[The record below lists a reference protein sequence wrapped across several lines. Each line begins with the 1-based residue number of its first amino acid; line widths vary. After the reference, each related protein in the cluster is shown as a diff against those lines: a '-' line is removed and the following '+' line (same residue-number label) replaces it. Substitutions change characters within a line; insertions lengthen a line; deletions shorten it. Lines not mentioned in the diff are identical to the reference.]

1 MDEMNPNPRDLSS
14 LDLAAALRAHFGYE
28 GFRPGQEAI
37 VRSVLEG
44 RPTIAILPT
53 GGGKSLCFQLPA
65 LLLPGTTVVAS
76 PLVALMKDQVDALCA
91 RGIAAT
97 FINSSLSESE
107 RQERQAQLRKGAYRL
122 VYVAPERFRSHSFLQ
137 ALSAVRVPLLA
148 VDEAHCIS
156 SWGHDFRPDYQRL
169 AQARTQIAAERVLA
183 LTATATAEVRK
194 DIAVALQ
201 LEKPRVFVAGF
212 DRPNLFI
219 EIARASGDKDKLGRL
234 LALARGGGQ
243 GLVYAATRR
252 NVEKTVGALRENGID
267 AMGYHA
273 GMEDRER
280 TSVQERYLRGES
292 QVIVATN
299 AFGMGV
305 DKPDIRFVAHFD
317 IPRSVE
323 AYYQEIG
330 RAGRDGKQSL
340 ALLLFNFADVMLQR
354 RLIDSGRASEGLVQ
368 RVWSA
373 AVRLTRGTHAQ
384 LARAAGVDAFEA
396 ASAVRLLESAGHL
409 ERARARGPSADFAV
423 LTPDVDASVLEIDF
437 EMLAQRVERERKM
450 LDRMVRLADT
460 SGCRRANLLRYFGD
474 VEIPAGC
481 PACDNCAG
489 PRAPAAAAASGLRA
503 AKRRPTARGGTPAP
517 AAPETPEAPHDEQVL
532 AKLRAL
538 RSEIARETH
547 VPPYVVFH
555 DATLRELSRALPRSE
570 SQFLAVKGAGP
581 ARWEKYGARVL
592 AVTAAGAERRMTSS
606 PEAAAPGSG
615 WSTVGRAGAD
625 APTAPAAG
633 PAPAPYSPPGTLASN
648 EGRLVR
654 ELSWGGPS
662 GGDPGKAGHRKGG
675 STAPLLPQHFKA
687 RGRVDE
693 APAGMPA
700 WLATAPPPI
709 DDARGAA
716 GPAVFPRPAGKD
728 PVLSACAEG
737 ATLAE
742 IARRTGKTVSEIAA
756 VLAQARA
763 NGASF
768 DLARLLGGDRLTA
781 IREASTDCDGDLVA
795 VRRKLPFSAQL
806 AEIRIALL

>member
-14 LDLAAALRAHFGYE
+14 LDLAAALREHFGYQ

-107 RQERQAQLRKGAYRL
+107 RQERQAQLHKGAYRL
-122 VYVAPERFRSHSFLQ
+122 VYVAPERFHSPSFLQ
-137 ALSAVRVPLLA
+137 ALSGVKVPLLA

-156 SWGHDFRPDYQRL
+156 SWGHDFRPSYQRL
-169 AQARTQIAAERVLA
+169 AQARTRIAAERVLA

-219 EIARASGDKDKLGRL
+219 EIARASGDKDKVGRL
-234 LALARGGGQ
+234 LALARAGGQ

-252 NVEKTVGALRENGID
+252 NVEKIVGALRGHGID

-305 DKPDIRFVAHFD
+305 DKSDIRFVAHFD

-330 RAGRDGKQSL
+330 RAGRDGQQSL

-354 RLIDSGRASEGLVQ
+354 RLIDSGRASEALIQ

-373 AVRLTRGTHAQ
+373 AVRLSRGTHAQ
-384 LARAAGVDAFEA
+384 LARAAGVDALEA
-396 ASAVRLLESAGHL
+396 ASAIRLLESAGHL
-409 ERARARGPSADFAV
+409 ERARSRGPAADFAV
-423 LTPDVDASVLEIDF
+423 RTPEVAGDVLEIDF

-481 PACDNCAG
+481 PACDNCVG
-489 PRAPAAAAASGLRA
+489 PRAPAAVATSALRAGKRSSAGGGAAAAS
-503 AKRRPTARGGTPAP
+503 
-517 AAPETPEAPHDEQVL
+517 ETPEEPHDEAVL
-532 AKLRAL
+532 AALRAL
-538 RSEIARETH
+538 RSEIARETR

-555 DATLRELSRALPRSE
+555 DATLRELSRALPTSE
-570 SQFLAVKGAGP
+570 REFLAVKGAGP
-581 ARWEKYGARVL
+581 ARWKSYGARVL
-592 AVTAAGAERRMTSS
+592 AITATAGERRTATPSETATAGAGQPGHGRASAEGR
-606 PEAAAPGSG
+606 AASAVAPYAPPDAVAS
-615 WSTVGRAGAD
+615 STVRGVQEPFWGD
-625 APTAPAAG
+625 ASREG
-633 PAPAPYSPPGTLASN
+633 PANAA
-648 EGRLVR
+648 
-654 ELSWGGPS
+654 
-662 GGDPGKAGHRKGG
+662 HRKGG
-675 STAPLLPQHFKA
+675 ARAPLPPQRFKP
-687 RGRVDE
+687 RGQPDE
-693 APAGMPA
+693 AAAAMPA
-700 WLATAPPPI
+700 WLGSPPPPV
-709 DDARGAA
+709 DDARAAA
-716 GPAVFPRPAGKD
+716 GDAVSHSPAAKD
-728 PVLSACAEG
+728 PVLAACSEG
-737 ATLAE
+737 ASLGE
-742 IARRTGKTVSEIAA
+742 IGRRTGKALSEIAS

-768 DLARLLGGDRLTA
+768 DLARLLGGDRLSA
-781 IREASTDCDGDLVA
+781 IRQASAGCDGDLVA
-795 VRRKLPFSAQL
+795 IRRKLPFSAPL

>member
-14 LDLAAALRAHFGYE
+14 VDLPAALREHFGYPA
-28 GFRPGQEAI
+28 FRPGQEAI

-53 GGGKSLCFQLPA
+53 GGGKSLCFQLPP

-122 VYVAPERFRSHSFLQ
+122 VYVAPERFRSQSFLQ
-137 ALSAVRVPLLA
+137 ALSSVRVPLLA

-169 AQARTQIAAERVLA
+169 
-183 LTATATAEVRK
+183 ATATAEVRK

-234 LALARGGGQ
+234 LAPARAGGQ

-252 NVEKTVGALRENGID
+252 NVEKIVGALREHGID

-330 RAGRDGKQSL
+330 RAGRDGQQSL

-354 RLIDSGRASEGLVQ
+354 RLIDSGRASEALVH

-373 AVRLTRGTHAQ
+373 
-384 LARAAGVDAFEA
+384 
-396 ASAVRLLESAGHL
+396 
-409 ERARARGPSADFAV
+409 
-423 LTPDVDASVLEIDF
+423 
-437 EMLAQRVERERKM
+437 
-450 LDRMVRLADT
+450 
-460 SGCRRANLLRYFGD
+460 
-474 VEIPAGC
+474 
-481 PACDNCAG
+481 
-489 PRAPAAAAASGLRA
+489 
-503 AKRRPTARGGTPAP
+503 
-517 AAPETPEAPHDEQVL
+517 
-532 AKLRAL
+532 
-538 RSEIARETH
+538 
-547 VPPYVVFH
+547 
-555 DATLRELSRALPRSE
+555 
-570 SQFLAVKGAGP
+570 
-581 ARWEKYGARVL
+581 
-592 AVTAAGAERRMTSS
+592 
-606 PEAAAPGSG
+606 
-615 WSTVGRAGAD
+615 
-625 APTAPAAG
+625 
-633 PAPAPYSPPGTLASN
+633 
-648 EGRLVR
+648 
-654 ELSWGGPS
+654 
-662 GGDPGKAGHRKGG
+662 
-675 STAPLLPQHFKA
+675 
-687 RGRVDE
+687 
-693 APAGMPA
+693 
-700 WLATAPPPI
+700 
-709 DDARGAA
+709 
-716 GPAVFPRPAGKD
+716 
-728 PVLSACAEG
+728 
-737 ATLAE
+737 
-742 IARRTGKTVSEIAA
+742 
-756 VLAQARA
+756 
-763 NGASF
+763 
-768 DLARLLGGDRLTA
+768 
-781 IREASTDCDGDLVA
+781 
-795 VRRKLPFSAQL
+795 
-806 AEIRIALL
+806 

>member
-14 LDLAAALRAHFGYE
+14 LDLASALREHFGYE

-122 VYVAPERFRSHSFLQ
+122 VYVAPERFHSPSFLQ

-156 SWGHDFRPDYQRL
+156 SWGHDFRPSYQRL
-169 AQARTQIAAERVLA
+169 AQARTRISAERVLA

-194 DIAVALQ
+194 DIAIALQ

-234 LALARGGGQ
+234 LALARAGGQ

-252 NVEKTVGALRENGID
+252 NVEKIVGALRGHGID

-330 RAGRDGKQSL
+330 RAGRDGRESL

-354 RLIDSGRASEGLVQ
+354 RLIDSGRASEALIQ

-373 AVRLTRGTHAQ
+373 AVRLSRGTHAE
-384 LARAAGVDAFEA
+384 LARAAGVDALEA
-396 ASAVRLLESAGHL
+396 ASAIRLLESAGHL

-423 LTPDVDASVLEIDF
+423 LTPEVAGGVLEIDF
-437 EMLAQRVERERKM
+437 EVLTQRVERERKM

-489 PRAPAAAAASGLRA
+489 PRAPAAAAVSGLRA
-503 AKRRPTARGGTPAP
+503 ANRPSARGGTAAP
-517 AAPETPEAPHDEQVL
+517 AAPEAPHDEQVF
-532 AKLRAL
+532 AALRAL
-538 RSEIARETH
+538 RSEIARETR

-555 DATLRELSRALPRSE
+555 DATLRELSRALPTSE
-570 SQFLAVKGAGP
+570 REFLAVKGAGP
-581 ARWEKYGARVL
+581 ARWKSYGARVL
-592 AVTAAGAERRMTSS
+592 AVTAPAGERRTATS
-606 PEAAAPGSG
+606 PETADPGARQPAAGQA
-615 WSTVGRAGAD
+615 GRAGTEG
-625 APTAPAAG
+625 PTAPAV
-633 PAPAPYSPPGTLASN
+633 APYPPPGAVVSST
-648 EGRLVR
+648 VR
-654 ELSWGGPS
+654 GVQEPSWGGASWGGPVKVTHRR
-662 GGDPGKAGHRKGG
+662 GDSP
-675 STAPLLPQHFKA
+675 APLPPQRFKA
-687 RGRVDE
+687 RGQPDE

-700 WLATAPPPI
+700 WLGSSPPPV
-709 DDARGAA
+709 DDARAAAGAA
-716 GPAVFPRPAGKD
+716 LSHPPAGKD
-728 PVLSACAEG
+728 PVLAACSEG
-737 ATLAE
+737 ASLGE
-742 IARRTGKTVSEIAA
+742 IGRRTGKAMSEIAA

-763 NGASF
+763 NGATF
-768 DLARLLGGDRLTA
+768 DLARLLGGDRLSA
-781 IREASTDCDGDLVA
+781 IREASAGCDGDLVA
-795 VRRKLPFSAQL
+795 IRRKLPFSAHL